1 MEPYADATLDA
12 VAGAGGAL
20 LALLTTYPLM
30 TLNTRQHTEHRAGKQ
45 KGRRDGTSDAPT
57 PKRGM
62 VAELRQLINE
72 EGGVT
77 ALYRGV
83 EPAIIGTVASQFVYN
98 YFYSAMRNK
107 YIATKRTNPG
117 PLSNLAIASAAGC
130 VNVMCTIPIWTITT
144 RMQARRKK
152 MESAGGRQGRAGK
165 KKNGKSLLS
174 SSWAAEGKETDD
186 DEDEGESMKGF
197 LATAREVW
205 NDGGAA
211 GFWQG
216 VVPSLVMVSNPAMQY
231 GAFILISVR
240 AIRLSVFCFTALYET
255 VADGY
260 RRARCKRRL
269 TRGAANTN
277 ANEELSA
284 WEVFAA
290 ASLAKLGATV
300 VTYPILL
307 VKSR

>member
-1 MEPYADATLDA
+1 
-12 VAGAGGAL
+12 
-20 LALLTTYPLM
+20 
-30 TLNTRQHTEHRAGKQ
+30 
-45 KGRRDGTSDAPT
+45 
-57 PKRGM
+57 
-62 VAELRQLINE
+62 
-72 EGGVT
+72 
-77 ALYRGV
+77 
-83 EPAIIGTVASQFVYN
+83 
-98 YFYSAMRNK
+98 
-107 YIATKRTNPG
+107 
-117 PLSNLAIASAAGC
+117 
-130 VNVMCTIPIWTITT
+130 
-144 RMQARRKK
+144 
-152 MESAGGRQGRAGK
+152 
-165 KKNGKSLLS
+165 
-174 SSWAAEGKETDD
+174 
-186 DEDEGESMKGF
+186 MKGF

-240 AIRLSVFCFTALYET
+240 AIGLTPCVCFLTALYET

-260 RRARCKRRL
+260 RRARRKRRL
-269 TRGAANTN
+269 TRGAVDTN

-307 VKSR
+307 VSLFYFSYGQLD

>member
-1 MEPYADATLDA
+1 VEPYADATLDA

-107 YIATKRTNPG
+107 YIAKKRTNPG

-152 MESAGGRQGRAGK
+152 MDAAGGRRGRAGK
-165 KKNGKSLLS
+165 KKGGKSLLS

-231 GAFILISVR
+231 GAFIFLVSVR
-240 AIRLSVFCFTALYET
+240 AIGLTGKCFLFNSALR
-255 VADGY
+255 DS
-260 RRARCKRRL
+260 RRRVQARQ
-269 TRGAANTN
+269 A
-277 ANEELSA
+277 
-284 WEVFAA
+284 
-290 ASLAKLGATV
+290 
-300 VTYPILL
+300 
-307 VKSR
+307 